1 MARTPTS
8 ANIDVSDARAVIENG
23 DEFHVETP
31 FFGIEGHVRA
41 HKLGNG
47 RVRLTAVDGTE
58 SKVVKRRRLSNYVT
72 ADSEK
77 VTRAD

>member
-1 MARTPTS
+1 MTRTPTS

-23 DEFHVETP
+23 DEFHVDTIT
-31 FFGIEGHVRA
+31 FGIEGHVRA
-41 HKLGNG
+41 HKLGDG
-47 RVRLTAVDGTE
+47 DVRLAAVEGTE
-58 SKVVKRRRLSNYVT
+58 IEVVSRRRLANFVT